1 MLETAVDTYDFL
13 ADPRAITLQQRRE
26 TRRQLQHEQDSW
38 LGRLRLLAEA
48 PLPND
53 DFPAFLLA
61 TPPFQELAQRLGT
74 AVTRQQ
80 LPPATADEL
89 DWFLQAFRDYLRT
102 CDGEDVF
109 AGSSQRWR

>member
-1 MLETAVDTYDFL
+1 MDTYDFL
-13 ADPRAITLQQRRE
+13 ADPRAITLQQRRA
-26 TRRQLQHEQDSW
+26 TRRQMRRTGSSW

-48 PLPND
+48 PLPDD

-61 TPPFQELAQRLGT
+61 TPPFQELAHRLGSAT
-74 AVTRQQ
+74 TRPQ

-109 AGSSQRWR
+109 AGSSQSWR